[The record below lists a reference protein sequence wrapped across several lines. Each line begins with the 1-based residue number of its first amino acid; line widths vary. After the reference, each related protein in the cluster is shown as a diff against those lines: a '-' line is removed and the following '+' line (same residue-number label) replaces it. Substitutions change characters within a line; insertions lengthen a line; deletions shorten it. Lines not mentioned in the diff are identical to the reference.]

1 MQISVI
7 GLCAII
13 YFLAFIITLILV
25 PFSIKLAWKTGAIDV
40 PKDERRV
47 HKKPIPRIG
56 GVAIFA
62 GVTVALTI
70 AMMSGLF
77 KPGAVDRV
85 GGVAFL
91 DWDAHFMSDG
101 KISQT
106 AGVILGGT
114 LIFIVGFI
122 DDLKGMT
129 PKVKLL
135 WQIVA
140 ASFVFAFGVRIKFIS
155 FFFDNNVTNFTF
167 ILCYVVTVVWIVA
180 ITNTINL
187 VDGLDGLAAGVV
199 AIASLCIAYVG
210 YIFGFYIGAFPM
222 LAIAG
227 AALGFLPYNFYPAKT
242 FMGDCG
248 SQYLGFV
255 LACFSILGTVKSA
268 TIVAVLI
275 PSLALLLPVIDTILA
290 IIRRAIS
297 GKSIMEADKNHLHH
311 RLLRAGMG
319 QRRTVLCIYGMCGVM
334 GVASVLLSR
343 NLYVETLGLLAVAL
357 LYIYIVLTDPNK
369 TAPHLKQDEI
379 EADREAAEKNDIKE
393 NTEK

>member
-1 MQISVI
+1 MEIKVI
-7 GLCAII
+7 WLCGII
-13 YFLAFIITLILV
+13 YLLAFLISLIFV
-25 PFSIKLAWKTGAIDV
+25 PLSIKLAHRIGAIDI

-47 HKKPIPRIG
+47 HTKPIPRIG
-56 GVAIFA
+56 GVAIFL
-62 GVTVALTI
+62 GVTITLIVATI
-70 AMMSGLF
+70 SGLF
-77 KPGAVDRV
+77 APEAVDRTEGIATLNWSSNIIV
-85 GGVAFL
+85 
-91 DWDAHFMSDG
+91 DG
-101 KISQT
+101 RLNPMV
-106 AGVILGGT
+106 GVILGGIM
-114 LIFIVGFI
+114 IFAVGFI
-122 DDLKGMT
+122 DDLRGMK
-129 PKVKLL
+129 PKVKLF

-140 ASFVFAFGVRIKFIS
+140 ASATFAMGVRIEFVS
-155 FFFDNNVTNFTF
+155 FFLNDNITTFSF

-199 AIASLCIAYVG
+199 AIAALCIAYVG

-255 LACFSILGTVKSA
+255 LACYSILGTVKSA

-275 PSLALLLPVIDTILA
+275 PSMALLFPVIDTLLA
-290 IIRRAIS
+290 IVRRVVS

-319 QRRTVLCIYGMCGVM
+319 QRRTVLCLYGMCGVM
-334 GVASVLLSR
+334 GVAAVLLSR

-357 LYIYIVLTDPNK
+357 LYIYVVLTDPNK
-369 TAPHLKQDEI
+369 TSPHLKETKKEQP
-379 EADREAAEKNDIKE
+379 EKDK
-393 NTEK
+393 KQ